1 MDGTTFT
8 RIFLDTQAD
17 GNNMKAPK
25 VFNCRE
31 SKTGETTPVRV
42 IVTKYNNPETLAI
55 LLKCAESP
63 WEDFAVITVN
73 LVNSPY
79 GDGQYQD
86 ESHAYINTNSCP
98 WAEDFL
104 QENGIAKPDPRD
116 IYGMSGYC
124 TYPLYEF
131 APGYRLI
138 SLNKSSK

>member
-1 MDGTTFT
+1 MDGIIFT

-63 WEDFAVITVN
+63 WENFAVITVN

>member
-1 MDGTTFT
+1 MDGTTFM

-25 VFNCRE
+25 VFNCRTDE
-31 SKTGETTPVRV
+31 SGQGTPVKV
-42 IVTKYNNPETLAI
+42 IVTKYTNPETLAI
-55 LLKCAESP
+55 LLRCAESP

-104 QENGIAKPDPRD
+104 QENGIAKPDSRD
-116 IYGMSGYC
+116 IYGMSGFC
-124 TYPLYEF
+124 AYPLYEF
-131 APGYRLI
+131 NPEYRLV
-138 SLNKSSK
+138 SL

>member
-1 MDGTTFT
+1 
-8 RIFLDTQAD
+8 
-17 GNNMKAPK
+17 MKAPK

-55 LLKCAESP
+55 LLTCAESP
-63 WEDFAVITVN
+63 FENFAVITVN

-131 APGYRLI
+131 APEYRLI
-138 SLNKSSK
+138 SLNKSSE

>member
-1 MDGTTFT
+1 MDGITFT

-42 IVTKYNNPETLAI
+42 IVTKYTNPETLAI

-79 GDGQYQD
+79 GDVKYQD

-104 QENGIAKPDPRD
+104 QENGIAKPDPRG

>member
-1 MDGTTFT
+1 MDGIIFT

-138 SLNKSSK
+138 SLNKSSN

>member
-1 MDGTTFT
+1 
-8 RIFLDTQAD
+8 
-17 GNNMKAPK
+17 MKAPK
-25 VFNCRE
+25 VFNCRT
-31 SKTGETTPVRV
+31 SKTDATTPVKV
-42 IVTKYNNPETLAI
+42 IVTKYTNPETLAI
-55 LLKCAESP
+55 LLRCAESP

-73 LVNSPY
+73 LANSPY
-79 GDGQYQD
+79 GDVQYQD

>member
-1 MDGTTFT
+1 MDGIIFT

-138 SLNKSSK
+138 SLNKSSE

>member
-25 VFNCRE
+25 VFNCRT
-31 SKTGETTPVRV
+31 SKTDATTPVKV
-42 IVTKYNNPETLAI
+42 IVTKYTNPETLAI
-55 LLKCAESP
+55 LLRCAESP
-63 WEDFAVITVN
+63 CEDFAVITVN
-73 LVNSPY
+73 LVSSPY
-79 GDGQYQD
+79 GDVKYQD
-86 ESHAYINTNSCP
+86 ESHAYINTNNCP
-98 WAEDFL
+98 WAEEFL

-131 APGYRLI
+131 DPEYRLI
-138 SLNKSSK
+138 SL

>member
-1 MDGTTFT
+1 
-8 RIFLDTQAD
+8 
-17 GNNMKAPK
+17 MKAPK
-25 VFNCRE
+25 VFNCRT
-31 SKTGETTPVRV
+31 SKPDATTPVRV
-42 IVTKYNNPETLAI
+42 IVTKYTNPETLAI

-79 GDGQYQD
+79 GDVQYQD

>member
-1 MDGTTFT
+1 MDGTIFT
-8 RIFLDTQAD
+8 RIFPDTQAD
-17 GNNMKAPK
+17 GNNMRTPK
-25 VFNCRE
+25 IFNCRT
-31 SKTGETTPVRV
+31 SKTGATTPVTV
-42 IVTKYNNPETLAI
+42 IVTKYTNPETLAI

-73 LVNSPY
+73 LVSSPY
-79 GDGQYQD
+79 GDVKYQD
-86 ESHAYINTNSCP
+86 ESHAYIDTNNCP

>member
-1 MDGTTFT
+1 MDGIIFMK
-8 RIFLDTQAD
+8 IFLGTQAD
-17 GNNMKAPK
+17 GNNMRTPK

-42 IVTKYNNPETLAI
+42 IVTKYTNPETLAI

-79 GDGQYQD
+79 GDVQYQD

>member
-1 MDGTTFT
+1 MDGIIFT
-8 RIFLDTQAD
+8 RIFPDIQAD

-25 VFNCRE
+25 VFNCRTDE
-31 SKTGETTPVRV
+31 SDQGTPVKV
-42 IVTKYNNPETLAI
+42 IVTKYTNPETLAI
-55 LLKCAESP
+55 LLRCAESP

-79 GDGQYQD
+79 GDVKYQD